1 MKNFT
6 HKTSGYEQLPVYIA
20 LKELLDGF
28 LLERNFEKTVSFI
41 EDDFYGIGT
50 HEDVIVNCKTEFGEL
65 LKTELELIPDKMGYE
80 ISSVCGKEI
89 ADNIWNIIAV
99 IKVFFPNEEGY
110 EKSHIIRFTSCF
122 KMSGDGFLV
131 NSIHMSEPGS
141 SFEKQREA
149 QLVFDIISKSMPGG
163 IVIGYAEEGYPLYYA
178 NDRYLELLGYSSYE
192 EYYKEAD
199 GLGIKHIHSDDLDMV
214 NKQIME
220 SYSTDTQFGIEYRIR
235 HKDGHYISVYDIGKK
250 MIMPNGKEVIIC
262 VLYDM
267 TEDVR
272 MKEILIHESSYD
284 ALTGIYN
291 RSGGIRAVKEA
302 LDNAKNYCFA
312 FFDLDNLKLLNDKY
326 NHEVGDHALRFFAEL
341 LVRYFV
347 DKTILVRLGGDE
359 FVAFLGENM
368 DVQRVQRI
376 FTILEQEYCYF
387 IDKNYPESH
396 SSISIGCVLGSK
408 KCGFDELCRTT
419 DELMYDI
426 KKHGKRGYKI
436 VELD

>member
-1 MKNFT
+1 MEKFT
-6 HKTSGYEQLPVYIA
+6 HETRGYEQFSIYIA
-20 LKELLDGF
+20 FKRFLDGF
-28 LLERNFEKTVSFI
+28 LLDRNFEKTISFLD
-41 EDDFYGIGT
+41 DDFYGIGT
-50 HEDVIVNCKTEFGEL
+50 YDDVVVNCKTEFSEL
-65 LKTELELIPDKMGYE
+65 LKKELKMIPDKINYE
-80 ISSVCGKEI
+80 ISSFSGKEI
-89 ADNIWNIIAV
+89 ANNIWNIIAV
-99 IKVFFPNEEGY
+99 IKVLFSDGVAPETT
-110 EKSHIIRFTSCF
+110 HIIRFTSCF
-122 KMSGDGFLV
+122 KLNENGFVV

-141 SFEKQREA
+141 SIVKQKED

-163 IVIGYAEEGYPLYYA
+163 VVIGYAEEGYPLYYA

-199 GLGIKHIHSDDLDMV
+199 GLGIKHIHQDDLGMV

-250 MIMPNGKEVIIC
+250 MIMPDGKEVIIC

-272 MKEILIHESSYD
+272 MKEILIRESSYD

-291 RSGGIRAVKEA
+291 RSGGVRAIKEA
-302 LDNAKNYCFA
+302 LDNAPKYCFA

-326 NHEVGDHALRFFAEL
+326 NHEVGDHALKFFAEL
-341 LVRYFV
+341 LVRYFI

-368 DVQRVQRI
+368 DMQRVQRI

-387 IDKNYPESH
+387 IEKNYPESH
-396 SSISIGCVLGSK
+396 SSVSIGCVLGSK
-408 KCGFDELCRTT
+408 KCGFEELCRTT
-419 DELMYDI
+419 DGLMYDI